1 MTFGLTAAGQ
11 TEKAPSHKRV
21 PTWDRQPKANQFQEI
36 IVLEECHDVAHL
48 KRKIL
53 GPKGRNVHF
62 IQDSSGASVWLR
74 ESPMQ
79 LEICASTEQA
89 LELAVNMARDLA
101 NAAASDQP
109 HEDRQQEDLIILS
122 SRPRAAER
130 SRSGHC

>member
-1 MTFGLTAAGQ
+1 M
-11 TEKAPSHKRV
+11 
-21 PTWDRQPKANQFQEI
+21 
-36 IVLEECHDVAHL
+36 AHL

-62 IQDSSGASVWLR
+62 IQDSSGARIWLR

-79 LEICASTEQA
+79 LEIYASNEQA

-101 NAAASDQP
+101 NAVASVQFDP
-109 HEDRQQEDLIILS
+109 WDRQQEDLIIRS

-130 SRSGHC
+130 GRSGHC